1 MSAQR
6 RGGSRI
12 SDHPGKGLRRIRQD
26 AAGIER
32 KGIDQN
38 AKKRLIQ
45 AALILLCAMMLCFA
59 GACRNPK
66 NDGETETEAPTVA
79 AETGAEQ
86 PAQSEPSTEAASEA
100 PSEPESETT
109 PGTDDEKNWT
119 PFY

>member
-1 MSAQR
+1 MTTRAKDSAASGRMR
-6 RGGSRI
+6 RALKERGS
-12 SDHPGKGLRRIRQD
+12 IRM
-26 AAGIER
+26 R
-32 KGIDQN
+32 
-38 AKKRLIQ
+38 KKRLIQ

>member
-26 AAGIER
+26 AAVIER

-38 AKKRLIQ
+38 AKKSV
-45 AALILLCAMMLCFA
+45 
-59 GACRNPK
+59 
-66 NDGETETEAPTVA
+66 ETEAPTVA

-86 PAQSEPSTEAASEA
+86 PAQSELSTEAASEA